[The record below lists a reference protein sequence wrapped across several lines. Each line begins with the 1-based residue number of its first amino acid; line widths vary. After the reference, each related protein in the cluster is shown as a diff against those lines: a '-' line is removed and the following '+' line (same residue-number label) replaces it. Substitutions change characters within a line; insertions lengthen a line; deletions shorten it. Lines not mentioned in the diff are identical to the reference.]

1 MPVASKISIITICK
15 NAESVIAKTVKSVL
29 EQTCEDIEYIII
41 DGKSTDRT
49 LEIIHDIVKA
59 YPLRQVQVVSETDEG
74 IADAMN
80 KGVLLAS
87 GEIITHLH
95 AGDRYINNSV
105 IEKVME
111 SYHENAWR
119 WGVASSIVVDDLG
132 NERHIYK
139 PNPDYRI
146 LLKKNCI
153 PHQSTF
159 LVKNIFEKHGLFKIE
174 YKQAMD
180 YEYWLRIVFKGGER
194 YHVLPFAATYFL
206 DGGRSSQI
214 YELLKYL
221 MILRRELRTYVDDLT
236 WLDDAIFLG
245 RVLAFASYTSLRVGL
260 KKIIP

>member
-1 MPVASKISIITICK
+1 MPAASKISIITICR
-15 NAESVIAKTVKSVL
+15 NAESVIAKTLKSVL
-29 EQTCEDIEYIII
+29 GQTFANIEYIII

-49 LEIIHDIVKA
+49 LNIVHDIVKA
-59 YPLRQVQVVSETDEG
+59 YPLRQVNIVSETDEG

-80 KGVLLAS
+80 KGILLTN
-87 GEIITHLH
+87 GDVVTHLH
-95 AGDRYINNSV
+95 AGDRYIDNGV

-111 SYHENAWR
+111 SYRQNSWR
-119 WGVASSIVVDDLG
+119 WGVASSVVVDDLG

-139 PNPDYRI
+139 ANPDYRI

-194 YHVLPFAATYFL
+194 YQVLPFTATYFL

-221 MILRRELRTYVDDLT
+221 RLLRRELRTYVDGLT
-236 WLDDAIFLG
+236 WLDDVIFLG
-245 RVLAFASYTSLRVGL
+245 RVLAFAVYTGLRGSL
-260 KKIIP
+260 K